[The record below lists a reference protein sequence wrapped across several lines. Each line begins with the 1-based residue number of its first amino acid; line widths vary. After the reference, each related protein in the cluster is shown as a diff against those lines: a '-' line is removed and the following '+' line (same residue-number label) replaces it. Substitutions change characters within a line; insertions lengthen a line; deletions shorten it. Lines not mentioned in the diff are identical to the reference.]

1 MACYPEEEV
10 WKCPKHPSKRRRN
23 GICPV
28 CLRDR
33 LVTLCPHCATARPC
47 ACADR
52 VAASSS
58 FEADPSLNRS
68 RSVAIPFLRGPSKSP
83 SFLSILRRST
93 TRRRDPAADG
103 EIEGFDGGSRDD
115 RGRIDDFA
123 RMITRSRSVSAG
135 SAASRIRPPP
145 DAGSSPAKGKF
156 WHFPSPMAVFRGSKA
171 SKMVVKDRSP
181 LHRG

>member
-33 LVTLCPHCATARPC
+33 LATLCPICANVRPC
-47 ACADR
+47 NCA
-52 VAASSS
+52 AHA
-58 FEADPSLNRS
+58 PPPTSLSLHRS
-68 RSVAIPFLRGPSKSP
+68 KSVAIPFLRAPSKTP
-83 SFLSILRRST
+83 SLLSILRRSKT
-93 TRRRDPAADG
+93 KSHDPAAAAAEEERYEG
-103 EIEGFDGGSRDD
+103 ED
-115 RGRIDDFA
+115 RRRIDDFA
-123 RMITRSRSVSAG
+123 EIITRSRSMRAG
-135 SAASRIRPPP
+135 PTAAAPRLRPR
-145 DAGSSPAKGKF
+145 DAGSSAAKGKF

-171 SKMVVKDRSP
+171 SKVVVHDQSP